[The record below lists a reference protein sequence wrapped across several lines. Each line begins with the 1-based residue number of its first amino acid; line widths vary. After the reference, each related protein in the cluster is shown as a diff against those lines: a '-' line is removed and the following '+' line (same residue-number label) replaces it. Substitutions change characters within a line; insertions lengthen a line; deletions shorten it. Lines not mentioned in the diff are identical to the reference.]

1 MADSIIFLKE
11 GGEGYYEEKKSR
23 FLAACYRIESEE
35 EAVGLIEAVKKKYWD
50 ARHNCWAYS
59 IGEKQPALRC
69 SDDGEPSG
77 TAGKPMLEVL
87 TGQELHNVV
96 AVVTRYFGGT
106 LLGTG
111 GLIRAYTKSTQ
122 EGIKESMVIEK
133 CLGVMLSL
141 TCDYTTSGKIQ
152 YLTATEHIP
161 VLDTVYTDN
170 VTFEMIVPVEEVGS
184 VEKKFMEASMGKA
197 VLKKGEETYYAEIDG
212 KISYDL

>member
-1 MADSIIFLKE
+1 MKKIIS
-11 GGEGYYEEKKSR
+11 GGTGEFTDKKSR
-23 FLAACYRIESEE
+23 FIANIYHIEDEDM
-35 EAVGLIEAVKKKYWD
+35 AVKIIEQLRKKYWD
-50 ARHNCWAYS
+50 ARHNCYAYVLGGKS
-59 IGEKQPALRC
+59 EIQRF

-77 TAGKPMLEVL
+77 TAGKPILEVI
-87 TGQELHNVV
+87 TGNECGNCLC
-96 AVVTRYFGGT
+96 VVTRYFGGT

>member
-1 MADSIIFLKE
+1 
-11 GGEGYYEEKKSR
+11 
-23 FLAACYRIESEE
+23 
-35 EAVGLIEAVKKKYWD
+35 
-50 ARHNCWAYS
+50 
-59 IGEKQPALRC
+59 
-69 SDDGEPSG
+69 
-77 TAGKPMLEVL
+77 MLEVL

-111 GLIRAYTKSTQ
+111 GLIRAYTKSTK

>member
-1 MADSIIFLKE
+1 MKIIYKE
-11 GGEGYYEEKKSR
+11 GKGEIEEKKSR
-23 FLAACYRIESEE
+23 FIAHVYPVQSEE
-35 EAVGLIEAVKKKYWD
+35 QAVSYINEVKKKYWD

-77 TAGKPMLEVL
+77 TAGKPMLEVV

-141 TCDYTTSGKIQ
+141 TCDYTERFSI
-152 YLTATEHIP
+152 
-161 VLDTVYTDN
+161 
-170 VTFEMIVPVEEVGS
+170 
-184 VEKKFMEASMGKA
+184 
-197 VLKKGEETYYAEIDG
+197 
-212 KISYDL
+212 